1 MSPEAVDLALKIG
14 GTGALSLFSFAL
26 GILAFVYQKRT
37 KAIDETIKSV
47 VTLEG
52 QVAELVRLNVAV
64 QLQKHE
70 TEIAT
75 MKSRLESLSADVDEI
90 KTSTAHIDRAVAVMA
105 SDAAHT
111 RSTVDR
117 LDRHLLELLSKPPAP
132 ASPPARP

>member
-1 MSPEAVDLALKIG
+1 MTAEAVDLALKIG
-14 GTGALSLFSFAL
+14 GTGALALFSFAL

-75 MKSRLESLSADVDEI
+75 MKDRLESLSADVDEI
-90 KTSTAHIDRAVAVMA
+90 KTATAHIDRAVAVMA
-105 SDAAHT
+105 ADASHT
-111 RSTVDR
+111 RTTVDR
-117 LDRHLLELLSKPPAP
+117 LDRHLLEILSKTPKPG
-132 ASPPARP
+132 S